1 MMADELPVGTGSIK
15 RRDPWGTFLLGIVT
29 LHIYHFVW
37 YYMINREIR
46 DHSGE
51 KIKVDPVLSVLAVT
65 IGWLILVPPLVSMYR
80 TANRVRA
87 VQEATGAAKKIS
99 PLFAL
104 LIGLITFNNLL
115 NFYMPY
121 VQSHV
126 NSVWDVEFA
135 RAGR

>member
-1 MMADELPVGTGSIK
+1 MADELQIGSGSIK

-29 LHIYHFVW
+29 IHIYSFVW

-51 KIKVDPVLSVLAVT
+51 KISVDPVVSVLAVT
-65 IGWLILVPPLVSMYR
+65 IGWVILIPALVSLYR
-80 TANRVRA
+80 TADRVRR
-87 VQEATGAAKKIS
+87 VQQATDAKETIS
-99 PLFAL
+99 PALALVLGAISAFHLF
-104 LIGLITFNNLL
+104 

-121 VQSHV
+121 VQSHI
-126 NSVWDVEFA
+126 NSAWDVEFA